1 MDTGGHIVL
10 KLNNLTIKF
19 GGLVAVNNFNLEIEK
34 GELVGLI
41 GPNGAGKTTVFNIVT
56 GQYEPTEGRV
66 FFHDQDIT
74 GWRPHLIAAAGIAR
88 TFQNVR
94 LFTNLT
100 VLDNVLVSQHLRLES
115 HFLSAAFRLPAYS
128 NEERKVRAKA
138 IELLER
144 LELVPFAQE
153 LAGSLPYGQQRR
165 LEMARA
171 LATNPRLLL
180 LDEPAAGMNPEETA
194 RLMKFICR
202 IRDEFDLTIFLI
214 EHDMKLVMGIC
225 ERIRV
230 IDYGISIAEGMP
242 DEIKRDPK
250 VIAAYLG
257 EGGE

>member
-1 MDTGGHIVL
+1 MCIRDRRRVR
-10 KLNNLTIKF
+10 
-19 GGLVAVNNFNLEIEK
+19 
-34 GELVGLI
+34 
-41 GPNGAGKTTVFNIVT
+41 TT
-56 GQYEPTEGRV
+56 
-66 FFHDQDIT
+66 
-74 GWRPHLIAAAGIAR
+74 AM
-88 TFQNVR
+88 
-94 LFTNLT
+94 
-100 VLDNVLVSQHLRLES
+100 
-115 HFLSAAFRLPAYS
+115 
-128 NEERKVRAKA
+128 
-138 IELLER
+138 ELLER
-144 LELVPFAQE
+144 LELVPYAKE
-153 LAGSLPYGQQRR
+153 LAGNLPYGQQRR
-165 LEMARA
+165 LEIARA

-242 DEIKRDPK
+242 DEIKRDPR

>member
-1 MDTGGHIVL
+1 
-10 KLNNLTIKF
+10 
-19 GGLVAVNNFNLEIEK
+19 
-34 GELVGLI
+34 
-41 GPNGAGKTTVFNIVT
+41 
-56 GQYEPTEGRV
+56 
-66 FFHDQDIT
+66 
-74 GWRPHLIAAAGIAR
+74 
-88 TFQNVR
+88 
-94 LFTNLT
+94 
-100 VLDNVLVSQHLRLES
+100 
-115 HFLSAAFRLPAYS
+115 LSAAFRLPAYS

-180 LDEPAAGMNPEETA
+180 LDEPAAGMNPEETRQA
-194 RLMKFICR
+194 HEVHLPGSVMSLS
-202 IRDEFDLTIFLI
+202 LTIFLI